1 MAEKLGNLSKAFKVS
16 EIILKVEKSARKVLK
31 ALKPVTGVHCYWR

>member
-16 EIILKVEKSARKVLK
+16 EIILKVEKIREKSVE
-31 ALKPVTGVHCYWR
+31 GI